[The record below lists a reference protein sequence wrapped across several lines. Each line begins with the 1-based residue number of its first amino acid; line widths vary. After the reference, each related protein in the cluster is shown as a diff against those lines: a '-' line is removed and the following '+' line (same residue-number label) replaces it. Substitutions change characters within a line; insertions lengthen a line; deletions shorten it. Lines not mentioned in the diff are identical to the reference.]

1 MTEREDVDFTGYIFL
16 NSKFGLASF
25 SNKSYAYYLYLW
37 YYIEALKSSTLIHYF
52 VCYKSTP
59 QI

>member
-1 MTEREDVDFTGYIFL
+1 MTEIEDVDFTGYIFF
-16 NSKFGLASF
+16 NSNL
-25 SNKSYAYYLYLW
+25 SNKSYTYYLYLW